1 MKNNQTEKE
10 GKKKEYWLTPPEL
23 YKALDEEFH
32 FDFDPC
38 PYPFNGIDGIDAEW
52 GSSNYV
58 NPPFNKS
65 DNQNGRTMTDW
76 VKKCIEE
83 SNKGK
88 DVVLVFNTQNLINM
102 LIEAGAEMRSLK
114 RVKWL
119 DGKTGEA
126 WKSPSNTTAFILR
139 GKHEK
144 Q

>member
-1 MKNNQTEKE
+1 MKKINV
-10 GKKKEYWLTPPEL
+10 KKQYWLTPPEL
-23 YKALDEEFH
+23 YRTLDQEFK

-38 PYPFNGIDGIDAEW
+38 PYPFNGIDGIETEW

-58 NPPFNKS
+58 NPPFNRS
-65 DNQNGRTMTDW
+65 DNHFNRSMTDW
-76 VKKCIEE
+76 VKKPIEE
-83 SNKGK
+83 SKKGK
-88 DVVLVFNTQNLINM
+88 TVVLVFNTQNLINM

-139 GKHEK
+139 GKGL
-144 Q
+144 